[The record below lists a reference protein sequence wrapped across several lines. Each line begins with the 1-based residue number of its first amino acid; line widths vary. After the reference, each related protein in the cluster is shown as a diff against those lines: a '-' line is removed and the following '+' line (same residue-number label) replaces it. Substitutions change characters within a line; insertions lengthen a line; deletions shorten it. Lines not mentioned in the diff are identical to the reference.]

1 MGEVLGEFDDNSINS
16 TSTAEIEK
24 EKKEL
29 EMREVDE
36 EARGRI
42 ANVVR
47 SIELLKCDVGAMG
60 EV

>member
-1 MGEVLGEFDDNSINS
+1 
-16 TSTAEIEK
+16 
-24 EKKEL
+24 
-29 EMREVDE
+29 MREVDE

-60 EV
+60 EVQEAVETDFAKFDYGGL